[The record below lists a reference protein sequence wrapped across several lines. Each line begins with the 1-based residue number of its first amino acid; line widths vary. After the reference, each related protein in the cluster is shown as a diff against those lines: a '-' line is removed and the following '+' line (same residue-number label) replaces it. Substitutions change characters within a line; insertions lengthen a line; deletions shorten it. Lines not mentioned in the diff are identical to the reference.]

1 MGAGQ
6 STTRA
11 YCPAGTRWNTQ
22 DINGTY
28 FLVCLPTTQEQ
39 KDERTQISLELGIG
53 LGLGIPL
60 IIVCIVLLNC
70 LYYEYR
76 GSSNRARVMNSITN
90 TISAEQIAIQMPQET
105 VERELSAEALEH
117 FRFGNLSP
125 ILMEELM
132 ILRVNMGQDLTIY
145 VRYADIC
152 NQPHIADWIYRL
164 NPGEIPREIREKAYR
179 KIHPQHLKNVYKEKE
194 WS

>member
-1 MGAGQ
+1 MGAEW
-6 STTRA
+6 SITRA

-28 FLVCLPTTQEQ
+28 FLVCLPMTQEQ
-39 KDERTQISLELGIG
+39 KDERSQLSLELGLG
-53 LGLGIPL
+53 LGLGIPF
-60 IIVCIVLLNC
+60 IIVFIVVLNY

-76 GSSNRARVMNSITN
+76 GSLNRAQVMNSITN

-105 VERELSAEALEH
+105 VERELSAQALED
-117 FRFGNLSP
+117 FRTGNLSS

-132 ILRVNMGQDLTIY
+132 ILRVNKGQDLTIY

-152 NQPHIADWIYRL
+152 EQPHIADWIYRL
-164 NPGEIPREIREKAYR
+164 NPGEIPREVREKAYR
-179 KIHPQHLKNVYKEKE
+179 KIHPVGI
-194 WS
+194 